1 MSEAAFA
8 SPKDYD
14 QPTAQNTVDASVDLV
29 RAFITLM
36 CGTIIIAGA
45 VFGHVIN
52 PLFAIGMTIILIAAV
67 TRWMPETALIAVFI
81 AMIFQNSFVALASP
95 SIDTATSFNIVRGY
109 NFIILC
115 GAWSTSVLMYL
126 LYFKGQNSELDR
138 LSNLVFILIA
148 VIGVYFVIGF
158 VQNPLGAVIYLRSVA
173 SAVMLFQVCL
183 IVFGF
188 FNPRFTP
195 VITILTLAI
204 ILIGYV
210 ELFFADE
217 WNRLINGETFW
228 ELSNVDAR
236 DSLLWDRDAAERGVV
251 VKSVFD
257 GFTVIL
263 FNTPLLADFKIVI
276 RRLLGPNLHP
286 ISFAYIVGFFF
297 TFAIY
302 RGKFILAGL
311 LVPLLIFANAKGP
324 IILLFFV
331 TLAWIAARLF
341 GHRFAFFSLLTAL
354 FAYIGLGVIVGLN
367 IGDYHVLGFMG
378 GVHNFIELPIGR
390 GIGTGGN
397 LATNFAEL
405 DWPAYQA
412 AGRTPFAI
420 ESAVGVML
428 YQLGF
433 AAFFYLGVCGWFA
446 WKTVQV
452 GAKTGQSIHL
462 VAGFMLLAI
471 LANGVFQEEALF
483 SPLAFGFVMALNGM
497 ILGAFCKAGGR
508 L

>member
-1 MSEAAFA
+1 MSESAFA
-8 SPKDYD
+8 SPRDYS
-14 QPTAQNTVDASVDLV
+14 QSSPQNAFDASADLV
-29 RAFITLM
+29 RAFITLL
-36 CGTIIIAGA
+36 CGIIIIAGA

-52 PLFAIGMTIILIAAV
+52 PLFAIGMTVILIAAV
-67 TRWMPETALIAVFI
+67 TRWMPETALIAVLF
-81 AMIFQNSFVALASP
+81 ATIFQNTFVALASP
-95 SIDTATSFNIVRGY
+95 SIDTASSFNIVRGY

-378 GVHNFIELPIGR
+378 GIHNFIELPIGR

>member
-1 MSEAAFA
+1 LSDAAFA
-8 SPKDYD
+8 SPRDVY
-14 QPTAQNTVDASVDLV
+14 QVNTQNAGDASVDLM
-29 RAFITLM
+29 RAFITLT
-36 CGTIIIAGA
+36 CSTLIIVGA
-45 VFGHVIN
+45 VFAHVIN
-52 PLFAIGMTIILIAAV
+52 PLFAIGMTVILIAAV
-67 TRWMPETALIAVFI
+67 TRWMPETALIAVFVAI
-81 AMIFQNSFVALASP
+81 IFQNTFVAVASP
-95 SIDTATSFNIVRGY
+95 SIDSASSFNIVRGY

-126 LYFKGQNSELDR
+126 MYFKGQNSEIDR
-138 LSNLVFILIA
+138 LSKIVFILIG
-148 VIGVYFVIGF
+148 VIGIYFVIGF

-195 VITILTLAI
+195 VMTILTLAL
-204 ILIGYV
+204 ILTGYV

-228 ELSNVDAR
+228 HLSNVDAR
-236 DSLLWDRDAAERGVV
+236 ESLLWDRDAAERGVV

-286 ISFAYIVGFFF
+286 ISFAYIIGFFL

-341 GHRFAFFSLLTAL
+341 GHRFAFFSLLAAVC
-354 FAYIGLGVIVGLN
+354 AYIGLGVIVGLN

-378 GVHNFIELPIGR
+378 GIHNFVELPIGR

-433 AAFFYLGVCGWFA
+433 AAFLYLGVCGWLA

>member
-14 QPTAQNTVDASVDLV
+14 QPNAQNAADASVDLV

-95 SIDTATSFNIVRGY
+95 SIDSASSFNIVRGY

-115 GAWSTSVLMYL
+115 GAWSTAVLMYL

-138 LSNLVFILIA
+138 LSNIAFILIA

-173 SAVMLFQVCL
+173 SAIMLFQVCL

-195 VITILTLAI
+195 VMTILTLAI
-204 ILIGYV
+204 ILTGYI

-286 ISFAYIVGFFF
+286 ISFAYIVGFFL

-405 DWPAYQA
+405 DWQAYQA

-433 AAFFYLGVCGWFA
+433 AAFLYLGVCGWLA